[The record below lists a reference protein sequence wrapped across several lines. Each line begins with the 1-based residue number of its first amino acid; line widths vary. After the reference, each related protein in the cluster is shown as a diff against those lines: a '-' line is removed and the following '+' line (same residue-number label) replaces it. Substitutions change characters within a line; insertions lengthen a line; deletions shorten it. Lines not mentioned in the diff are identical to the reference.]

1 MSAMNRHGRRRKRS
15 VTLWSENAAARTTH
29 PAHNNEVLLHPERT
43 SDKPH
48 QCAETRHLP
57 RLQTLFRVRTLIVGQ
72 AGKEGEGS
80 EKYYCV
86 RCGVSTR
93 SRRPYAVFGPDCPR
107 ARRRARERCDR
118 GRIRFL
124 SGSPRPPKN
133 ASFSHNSLI
142 AYRRTWLK
150 IIAWAAAKASSSKPS
165 Q

>member
-1 MSAMNRHGRRRKRS
+1 MDLPSNVQKIAFLADYIPRKCGIATFTADLR
-15 VTLWSENAAARTTH
+15 EAIAAQYLG
-29 PAHNNEVLLHPERT
+29 VLCLQHEFGIFGG
-43 SDKPH
+43 
-48 QCAETRHLP
+48 LL
-57 RLQTLFRVRTLIVGQ
+57 RLKDRIVLVGH
-72 AGKEGEGS
+72 
-80 EKYYCV
+80 YCV
-86 RCGVSTR
+86 RSGVSTR
-93 SRRPYAVFGPDCPR
+93 PRRPYAVFGPDCPR